1 MALTQERFKAIVQRK
16 LDFLVENAIPIG
28 IAVVGS
34 VIAYDYIVSMGYA
47 GEKAQVKA
55 GERKNRIEKAK
66 YDKEIARQE
75 KEMERGQHPGKVGG
89 TVV

>member
-1 MALTQERFKAIVQRK
+1 MTQERFKAIVQRK

-75 KEMERGQHPGKVGG
+75 KEMERGQHPGKFGG
-89 TVV
+89 VAQ